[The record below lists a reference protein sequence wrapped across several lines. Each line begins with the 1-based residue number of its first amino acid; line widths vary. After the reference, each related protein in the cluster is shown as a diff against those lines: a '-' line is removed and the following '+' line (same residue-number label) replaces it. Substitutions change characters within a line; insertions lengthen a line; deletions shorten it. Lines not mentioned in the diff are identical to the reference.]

1 MKSTIKINLLYY
13 TKIVNIQQIAIPPS
27 RSIYT
32 MHFYINLF
40 CVSSNIGFFCI
51 IDLRCP
57 LYKTSRKMFCPKE
70 KKTTTHFRECIQ
82 VRVKVLDNKLHSYTN
97 NSDLNF
103 KEAKEASARGVW
115 IFSGKR
121 IQVIELQ
128 YIT

>member
-1 MKSTIKINLLYY
+1 
-13 TKIVNIQQIAIPPS
+13 
-27 RSIYT
+27 
-32 MHFYINLF
+32 
-40 CVSSNIGFFCI
+40 
-51 IDLRCP
+51 
-57 LYKTSRKMFCPKE
+57 MFCPKE